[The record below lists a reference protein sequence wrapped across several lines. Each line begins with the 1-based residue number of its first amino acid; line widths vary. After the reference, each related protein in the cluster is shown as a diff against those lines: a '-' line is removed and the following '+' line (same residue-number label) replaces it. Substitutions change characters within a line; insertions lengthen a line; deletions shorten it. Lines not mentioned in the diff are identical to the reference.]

1 MKPQEVKPKVQTDWL
16 GFCKGGAQKKLL
28 HIIYV
33 QQPLLFWLPY
43 AQCAALRQ
51 AGHMP

>member
-1 MKPQEVKPKVQTDWL
+1 MSTKWTFVRVIY
-16 GFCKGGAQKKLL
+16 AQKKLL